1 MRTTKGEKLFNGFNV
16 LFMLLLSVL
25 FLYPYL
31 NQLAVSFNDGSDTA
45 YGGITIFPRVWT
57 LENYEAVLSNESFL
71 RAAFVTV
78 SRVVIGTASGLFVTM
93 AAAYAL
99 LKKDLPG
106 RNLFLTML
114 LIPTFIQGGM
124 IPNFM
129 LFRSLDLINSF
140 WVYIFPSMFVFYNM
154 LVMRAYLGT
163 IPISLEESA
172 KLDGANSAQ
181 ILFKLYLPLSMPVV
195 ATISLWIAVM
205 HWNDWTTT
213 LLYVQSSNVQT
224 LQFMLYKILKESEL
238 MMQMAVERSMQSS
251 GESAA
256 SPRITPT
263 SVRAATLIVST
274 LPIVMVYPFVQKHF
288 VKGVMLGAI
297 KE

>member
-1 MRTTKGEKLFNGFNV
+1 MRASNGERLFNGFNM
-16 LFMLLLSVL
+16 LLMLLLSAL

-31 NQLAVSFNDGSDTA
+31 NQLAVSFNDGNDTA

-78 SRVVIGTASGLFVTM
+78 SRVVIGTATGLIMTM

-106 RNLFLTML
+106 RNLFLTLL
-114 LIPTFIQGGM
+114 LIPTFIQGGL
-124 IPNFM
+124 IPNFI
-129 LFRSLDLINSF
+129 LFRELDLINSF

-154 LVMRAYLGT
+154 LIMRAYLGT
-163 IPISLEESA
+163 IPVSLEESA
-172 KLDGANSAQ
+172 KLDGANSVQ

-213 LLYVQSSNVQT
+213 LLYVQSSNMQT

-238 MMQMAVERSMQSS
+238 MMQMAVERSMQGS
-251 GESAA
+251 GESA
-256 SPRITPT
+256 SMPRITPT